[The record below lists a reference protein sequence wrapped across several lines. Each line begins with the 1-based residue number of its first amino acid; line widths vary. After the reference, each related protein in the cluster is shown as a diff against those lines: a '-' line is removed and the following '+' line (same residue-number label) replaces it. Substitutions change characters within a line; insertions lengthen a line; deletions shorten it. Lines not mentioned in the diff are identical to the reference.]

1 MCDLRVGGKYR
12 LKKKLGGGSFG
23 EIYSGEQI
31 ITHEEIAIKLEN
43 VEARPPQLLFES
55 KVYKVLQG
63 GVGIP
68 AVRWYGVEG
77 DYNVMVMDLLSQS
90 LENLFIDCQRI
101 FSLKTVLMI
110 ADQLITRLEYMH
122 TKGFI
127 HRDIKPDNFMIGQG
141 NKANLIYIIDFG
153 LSKKYRDSK
162 TLEHIPFKEGKSLT
176 GTARYAS
183 INTHNGCEQSR
194 RDDMES
200 IAYVLL
206 YFLKG
211 SLPWQGI
218 KEENRQKK
226 YQIIG
231 DKKITIS
238 ADELCEGCPVEFK
251 QFLEETR
258 ALAFDATPDYSH
270 YKELFRNL
278 FIKEGY
284 VYDYKYDWVLRAE
297 QKASIPH
304 IFSTDIEEIPQKPK
318 NTPRISTAM
327 PLVTMAARPV
337 DVSIRKAPTTPNLP
351 RIRGQNSSQIL
362 VQNFYKTMSHSN
374 ASDK

>member
-1 MCDLRVGGKYR
+1 
-12 LKKKLGGGSFG
+12 
-23 EIYSGEQI
+23 
-31 ITHEEIAIKLEN
+31 
-43 VEARPPQLLFES
+43 
-55 KVYKVLQG
+55 
-63 GVGIP
+63 
-68 AVRWYGVEG
+68 
-77 DYNVMVMDLLSQS
+77 
-90 LENLFIDCQRI
+90 
-101 FSLKTVLMI
+101 
-110 ADQLITRLEYMH
+110 
-122 TKGFI
+122 
-127 HRDIKPDNFMIGQG
+127 MIGHG

-153 LSKKYRDSK
+153 LSKKYRDLKS
-162 TLEHIPFKEGKSLT
+162 LEHIPFKDGKSLT

-231 DKKITIS
+231 DKKNTIS
-238 ADELCEGCPVEFK
+238 TEELCKDCPVEFK

-258 ALAFDATPDYSH
+258 KLAFDATPDYSH

-278 FIKEGY
+278 FIRMGY

-297 QKASIPH
+297 QKASVPH
-304 IFSTDIEEIPQKPK
+304 LFSTDIEEVAQKPK
-318 NTPRISTAM
+318 AAPRTSTAM
-327 PLVTMAARPV
+327 PLVTMAARPI
-337 DVSIRKAPTTPNLP
+337 DVSIKKAPTTPNMP
-351 RIRGQNSSQIL
+351 RISRNSSQML
-362 VQNFYKTMSHSN
+362 PTSFHKTASHSN

>member
-1 MCDLRVGGKYR
+1 MSDLRVGGKYR

-31 ITHEEIAIKLEN
+31 VSHEEIAIKLEN

-55 KVYKVLQG
+55 KVYKILQG

-77 DYNVMVMDLLSQS
+77 DYNVMVMDLLNQS

-127 HRDIKPDNFMIGQG
+127 HRDIKPENFMIGHG

-153 LSKKYRDSK
+153 LSKKYRDLKS
-162 TLEHIPFKEGKSLT
+162 LEHIPFKDGKSLT

-231 DKKITIS
+231 DKKNTIS
-238 ADELCEGCPVEFK
+238 TEELCKDCPVEFK

-258 ALAFDATPDYSH
+258 KLAFDATPDYSH

-278 FIKEGY
+278 FIRMGY

-297 QKASIPH
+297 QKASVPH
-304 IFSTDIEEIPQKPK
+304 LFSTDIEEVAQKPK
-318 NTPRISTAM
+318 ATPRTSTAM
-327 PLVTMAARPV
+327 PLVTKAARPI
-337 DVSIRKAPTTPNLP
+337 DVSIKKAPTTPNMP
-351 RIRGQNSSQIL
+351 RISRNSSQML
-362 VQNFYKTMSHSN
+362 PTSFHKTASHSN